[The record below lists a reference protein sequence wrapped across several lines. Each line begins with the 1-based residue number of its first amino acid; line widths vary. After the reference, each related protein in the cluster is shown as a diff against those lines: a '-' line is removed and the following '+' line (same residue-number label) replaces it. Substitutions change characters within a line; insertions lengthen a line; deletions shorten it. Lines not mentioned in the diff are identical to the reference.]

1 MAESDMN
8 EEMRL
13 RDTVQS
19 LKEDVVELQNKAA
32 ATLKDLREKG
42 QVYKDQGAEVLESMA
57 QYCNENPQRAALI
70 AGAAGLGAGLILG
83 MLMRGK

>member
-8 EEMRL
+8 EDMRL
-13 RDTVQS
+13 RDAVQT
-19 LKEDVVELQNKAA
+19 LKEDVAELQDKAA
-32 ATLKDLREKG
+32 ATLKDLRDRG
-42 QVYKDQGAEVLESMA
+42 QVYKEQGAEVLESMA

-83 MLMRGK
+83 MLLRGK